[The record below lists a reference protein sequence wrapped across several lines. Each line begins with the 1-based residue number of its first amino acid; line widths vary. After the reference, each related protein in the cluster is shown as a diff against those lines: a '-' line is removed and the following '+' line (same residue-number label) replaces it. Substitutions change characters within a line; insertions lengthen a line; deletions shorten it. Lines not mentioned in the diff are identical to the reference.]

1 MKRKGFRYRPG
12 FPFGHA
18 DPTCTADR
26 KGVRVGAGLEIN
38 SLAGQGIRGGAP
50 DPGGSSS
57 PVPFFSQARGFQ
69 RLWPLVEQ
77 NLECVFGSGKFSHG
91 AQVAEWEKA
100 LSALTGAR
108 YAIAVNSGTDALV
121 LLLRA
126 CGLRPGDEVLVP
138 AYSFFATASSVVL
151 AGGVPR
157 FVDIDPATYAMDP
170 GALAEAVTPACRFV
184 MPVHLFHT
192 MADMAAIGEVA
203 RTHGLTV
210 VEDSAEAI
218 GMRRG
223 GRHAGLFGAGG
234 VLSFFPSKTLGALGD
249 AGAVLTDDP
258 ELACTVDAL
267 RHHGRAGHTLDNFP
281 AIATQSS
288 RPGVNSK
295 MDDVQ
300 AAVLLAKSTTLEEDI
315 ARRAAL
321 AARYTERL
329 RDIPGVLR
337 LPRST
342 ARPERDDRDVF
353 YVYLIEAERRDDLVA
368 HLDAHGIGT
377 EVYYPVPLPRQPAF
391 AGLGCRDRRFPHAEA
406 AAGRAVALPLYP
418 DLGTEEIDRVCEA
431 VADFYVRQAARA
443 PRAPAVPHTRRGT
456 AEEVRGEAG
465 DVSAA
470 ECTEAAGRMEAAGRT
485 EAAGRAETVDTLPAA
500 PDADDAAA
508 DGRDAD
514 DRAGIGAVGAS
525 HVPPVRVEFFPR
537 KLFEAD
543 RKELIGLFRE
553 VALDPSQRFILGSR
567 TEEFERVLRDSLGAP
582 DVVLCGSGT
591 SALELVLTAME
602 VGAGDEVV
610 VPAFGCAPL
619 AAAVVNVGGTP
630 VFADID
636 PHTMVVDPDDVER
649 RIGPRTVAL
658 MPAHMFSVMAD
669 MPRFT
674 ALARRHGLRLVEDS
688 AVAQGAVLGSTPAGL
703 WGDAGV
709 FSFVQVKSCGMP
721 GEGGA
726 VVTRDSR
733 LAARVRMLRNHGQDG
748 RQRFVHHLVGRNS
761 RFDEV
766 QAAFQLHRFDGFPE
780 RLERRARI
788 ADYYTERFAPLA
800 GQGIVPPPAGRDGRC
815 YYVYTLLVEER
826 DALRAHLDRAG
837 VATHVYYP
845 LPLPEQAAF
854 APYAP
859 VGEQWPRARAAAAR
873 ALSLPVHHLLSDA
886 EVEHVADSVCA
897 FTAGR

>member
-1 MKRKGFRYRPG
+1 M
-12 FPFGHA
+12 
-18 DPTCTADR
+18 
-26 KGVRVGAGLEIN
+26 GAEAEIN
-38 SLAGQGIRGGAP
+38 SLARKGNSGGDP
-50 DPGGSSS
+50 DPWAPSP
-57 PVPFFSQARGFQ
+57 PVPFFSQAKGFA
-69 RLWPLVEQ
+69 RLWPLVER
-77 NLECVFGSGKFSHG
+77 NLQRVFDSGKFSHG
-91 AQVAEWEKA
+91 AQVAEWEEA
-100 LSALTGAR
+100 LAARTGAR

-138 AYSFFATASSVVL
+138 AYSFFATASSVAL

-157 FVDIDPATYAMDP
+157 FVDIDPETYAMDP
-170 GALAEAVTPACRFV
+170 GALAEAVTPASRFV
-184 MPVHLFHT
+184 MPVHLFHG

-203 RTHGLTV
+203 RAHRLTV

-258 ELACTVDAL
+258 ELAHAVDAL
-267 RHHGRAGHTLDNFP
+267 RHHGRAGRTLDDFP
-281 AIATQSS
+281 AIATRSS
-288 RPGVNSK
+288 RPGANSK

-300 AAVLLAKSTTLEEDI
+300 AAVLLAKATTLEEDI

-329 RDIPGVLR
+329 RDVPGVLR

-342 ARPERDDRDVF
+342 ARPDRGDRDVF
-353 YVYLIEAERRDDLVA
+353 YVYLIEAERRDALVA
-368 HLDAHGIGT
+368 HLDRHGIGT

-391 AGLGCRDRRFPHAEA
+391 AGLACRDRAFPHAEA
-406 AAGRAVALPLYP
+406 AAERAVALPLHP
-418 DLGTEEIDRVCEA
+418 DLGFEEVDRVCEA
-431 VADFYVRQAARA
+431 VAGFYAGRGAHAPGTPRVAAA
-443 PRAPAVPHTRRGT
+443 PRA
-456 AEEVRGEAG
+456 AG
-465 DVSAA
+465 GSGASLVSGASQA
-470 ECTEAAGRMEAAGRT
+470 P
-485 EAAGRAETVDTLPAA
+485 DTPGASPFPAA
-500 PDADDAAA
+500 PAATA
-508 DGRDAD
+508 APAPAPRPDGKGAAPRTDGR
-514 DRAGIGAVGAS
+514 
-525 HVPPVRVEFFPR
+525 VPFFPR
-537 KLFEAD
+537 RLFEAD
-543 RKELIGLFRE
+543 RDELIALVRE

-567 TEEFERVLRDSLGAP
+567 TAEFERVLRDSLGAS

-602 VGAGDEVV
+602 VGPGHEVV
-610 VPAFGCAPL
+610 VPAYGCAPL
-619 AAAVVNVGGTP
+619 AASVVNVGATP
-630 VFADID
+630 VFADVD
-636 PHTMVVDPDDVER
+636 PHTMVVDPDDAER
-649 RIGPRTVAL
+649 RIGPRTAAL

-674 ALARRHGLRLVEDS
+674 DLARHHGLRLVEDS
-688 AVAQGAVLGSTPAGL
+688 AVAQGAVLGSAPAGL

-726 VVTRDSR
+726 VVTRDPR
-733 LAARVRMLRNHGQDG
+733 LADRVRMLRNHGQDG

-761 RFDEV
+761 RFDEI
-766 QAAFQLHRFDGFPE
+766 QAAFQLHRFAGFPD

-788 ADYYTERFAPLA
+788 AAYYTERFAPLA
-800 GQGIVPPPAGRDGRC
+800 GRGIVPPPAGRDGRC
-815 YYVYTLLVEER
+815 YYVYTLLADER

-837 VATHVYYP
+837 VDTHVYYP
-845 LPLPEQAAF
+845 LPLPEQPAF
-854 APYAP
+854 APYATP
-859 VGEQWPRARAAAAR
+859 GEAWPRAGAAAAR

-886 EVEHVADSVCA
+886 EVERVADGVCA
-897 FTAGR
+897 FAAGR

>member
-1 MKRKGFRYRPG
+1 M
-12 FPFGHA
+12 
-18 DPTCTADR
+18 
-26 KGVRVGAGLEIN
+26 
-38 SLAGQGIRGGAP
+38 QP
-50 DPGGSSS
+50 DPGGRSS
-57 PVPFFSQARGFQ
+57 PIPFFSQAKGFQ
-69 RLWPLVEQ
+69 RLWPLVEE
-77 NLECVFGSGKFSHG
+77 NLERVFDSGKFSHG

-100 LSALTGAR
+100 LSARTGAR

-126 CGLRPGDEVLVP
+126 CGLRLGDEVLVP

-157 FVDIDPATYAMDP
+157 FVDIDPTTYAMDP
-170 GALAEAVTPACRFV
+170 DALAEAVTPACRFV

-203 RTHGLTV
+203 RAHGLTV

-223 GRHAGLFGAGG
+223 GRHAGLFGTGG

-258 ELACTVDAL
+258 ELAHAVDAL
-267 RHHGRAGHTLDNFP
+267 RHHGRAGRTLDNFP

-342 ARPERDDRDVF
+342 ARPERGDRDVF

-368 HLDAHGIGT
+368 HLDGRGIGT

-391 AGLGCRDRRFPHAEA
+391 AGLGCRDRRFPHAQA
-406 AAGRAVALPLYP
+406 AAERALALPLYP
-418 DLGTEEIDRVCEA
+418 DLGTEDVDRVCEA
-431 VADFYVRQAARA
+431 VADFYVRQAPGA
-443 PRAPAVPHTRRGT
+443 PRAPGVRRTRRVTGDGT
-456 AEEVRGEAG
+456 G
-465 DVSAA
+465 DGTGSA
-470 ECTEAAGRMEAAGRT
+470 TAAGRT
-485 EAAGRAETVDTLPAA
+485 ESAGTPSAA
-500 PDADDAAA
+500 PGTKTCAGTSGTPDDAYAEPPGTPHARTPDVAGLPTVPPEAEAPGGAA
-508 DGRDAD
+508 DGS
-514 DRAGIGAVGAS
+514 AS
-525 HVPPVRVEFFPR
+525 RTSPVRVEFFPR
-537 KLFEAD
+537 RLFEAD

-553 VALDPSQRFILGSR
+553 VALNPSQRFILGSR
-567 TEEFERVLRDSLGAP
+567 TVEFERVLRHSLGAS

-649 RIGPRTVAL
+649 RIGPRTAAL

-674 ALARRHGLRLVEDS
+674 TLARRHGLRLVEDS

-726 VVTRDSR
+726 VVTCDPR
-733 LAARVRMLRNHGQDG
+733 LAERVRMLRNHGQDG
-748 RQRFVHHLVGRNS
+748 RRRFVHHLVGRNS

-766 QAAFQLHRFDGFPE
+766 QAAFQLHRFDQFPE

-788 ADYYTERFAPLA
+788 ADYYTERFTPLA
-800 GQGIVPPPAGRDGRC
+800 DQGIVPPPVGRDGRC

-826 DALRAHLDRAG
+826 DALRAHLDRSG
-837 VATHVYYP
+837 VASHVYYP

-859 VGEQWPRARAAAAR
+859 AGEQWPRARAAAAR
-873 ALSLPVHHLLSDA
+873 ALSLPVHHLLTDA

-897 FTAGR
+897 FAAGR